1 MNTFYKTLM
10 ICAIIALFLVL
21 IFFVTQ
27 GSNGLGTIGVSL
39 VLGSPVVF
47 FIGLIVVIVA
57 KSGSGELQIGQGIML
72 SSLLYLL
79 IGFASCSA

>member
-27 GSNGLGTIGVSL
+27 GSNGLGTIRVSL